1 MIIAN
6 SCGSAVNGN
15 KPQGQFMNCP
25 CIYSEECMSK
35 KIFKPIELAGNCV
48 KMIDQRFLPSDE
60 IWRNYNDAEQIVS
73 AIKDMIIRG
82 APAIGIAGAY
92 AMYIGALNN
101 QGANKEEFHA
111 RLRSISKIIANAR
124 PTAVNLSWAVGR
136 MMKKAEEMRKNGNSP
151 DEIINA
157 FKDDA
162 LAIHREDIEM
172 NLAMGIHGASLIP
185 QSCNVMTHCNAG
197 ALATGGYG
205 TALGVLRAAKEQGK
219 KLKVYACETRPYLQG
234 ARLTAWELLKEGFEV
249 ILITD
254 SMAGYLMNQGKI
266 DCVITGSDRIARNGD
281 AANKIG
287 TYSHAVLAKTNNVP
301 FYIAAPVTTF
311 DRDMENGSMIPIEE
325 RPESEVTFIN
335 GKRIAPEG
343 VIVRNPAFDITPA
356 EYITAIITDQG
367 IFKPPYYF

>member
-1 MIIAN
+1 
-6 SCGSAVNGN
+6 
-15 KPQGQFMNCP
+15 
-25 CIYSEECMSK
+25 
-35 KIFKPIELAGNCV
+35 
-48 KMIDQRFLPSDE
+48 MIDQRFLPSDE